1 MGVYNRTSLVL
12 MNVVF
17 VVAVLVIMRVYSDLQ
32 KMELQSCHECVR
44 QATTAALPLYRE
56 SFVQNSTVACLNV
69 GTAPGATWMCKRRFH
84 RVAQTAWCQ
93 QIFLRRMQG
102 VVIEPMLNV
111 LIKVTTK
118 GGRDLDTALRTR
130 SVDEMKRRS
139 DELNVCVS

>member
-1 MGVYNRTSLVL
+1 

-17 VVAVLVIMRVYSDLQ
+17 VTAVLVMMRVYKDLQ
-32 KMELQSCHECVR
+32 KMELQSCHECVHR
-44 QATTAALPLYRE
+44 VTTALPLYRE

-69 GTAPGATWMCKRRFH
+69 GTAPAATWMCRRRFH
-84 RVAQTAWCQ
+84 HVAQTAWCQ

-102 VVIEPMLNV
+102 VVIEPMFNM

-118 GGRDLDTALRTR
+118 GRDLGTALRTR

-139 DELNVCVS
+139 DELNICIS